1 MTPPTRTIW
10 AYTYR
15 LDPPQSVP
23 RLKEVR
29 AFLEREHTAA
39 LARAGTWEGRLVVDD
54 RISHILV
61 LSDSLQ
67 LDGDVNR
74 GLEARLRALDAG
86 FSLTVPMAITGEA
99 PPAPAAPPALPAA
112 IPPKD

>member
-54 RISHILV
+54 R
-61 LSDSLQ
+61 
-67 LDGDVNR
+67 
-74 GLEARLRALDAG
+74 
-86 FSLTVPMAITGEA
+86 TVPMAITGEA